1 MANQIKKTQDIIREN
16 WAMFKDIKKKNL
28 ITEEQQKKLA
38 EVMSDD
44 EVAEY
49 VSQKKKKTQ
58 DTIKQTR
65 DGRKQTEWFQQT
77 IKTRKE
83 DIALIKKIAEKMD
96 VSFEEAYNM
105 LHGGDELKKK
115 VSSKKE
121 AKETSTNLPSD
132 VATQEKKAIAY
143 FEKNNETKYLKVI
156 ENIQKLREEGKITYE
171 DLWWGKYVVIMPCGS
186 KKLKMYFPADT
197 HLSDANYNYTDFDDK
212 EISKKETTRGKLW
225 SKEWKKYVE
234 QKEKEWQK
242 MLSESEFKT
251 LIQSLYP
258 EWTQEEQILAFM
270 MATWFYGRM
279 RLSDKTWDY
288 QRAVTCSRVSD
299 DRYFDCMHSASDECS
314 LVHSTFIG

>member
-1 MANQIKKTQDIIREN
+1 MNNQIKKTQDIIREN
-16 WAMFKDIKKKNL
+16 WAILKNIKKQGA

-58 DTIKQTR
+58 DAIKQTR

-83 DIALIKKIAEKMD
+83 DIALIKKVAEKMD
-96 VSFEEAYNM
+96 VSFEEVYNM
-105 LHGGDELKKK
+105 LHGGDEFKKK
-115 VSSKKE
+115 VSNKKE
-121 AKETSTNLPSD
+121 FKETSTNLPSD
-132 VATQEKKAIAY
+132 IASQEKKAIAY
-143 FEKNNETKYLKVI
+143 FEKDNQANHLKVVDHVK
-156 ENIQKLREEGKITYE
+156 KLREEGKITYE
-171 DLWWGKYVVIMPCGS
+171 DLWWGKYNVIMPCGS

-197 HLSDANYNYTDFDDK
+197 ILSYVNNDYTNFDGK
-212 EISKKETTRGKLW
+212 EISKKETTRRKLL
-225 SKEWKKYVE
+225 SKEWQKYVE

-258 EWTQEEQILAFM
+258 EWTEQEQILAFM

-279 RLSDKTWDY
+279 RLSDKTSNY
-288 QRAVTCSRVSD
+288 QRAVVCFRDSD
-299 DRYFDCMHSASDECS
+299 DRDFSMVSGRYGCS
-314 LVHSTFIG
+314 LVHSTFVG